1 MTSVTRVTLL
11 FVLDRVITHQ
21 GCYYSMHVLKYIT
34 LFSCKPWCCFLHFL
48 GLLPPTR
55 SLSLCI
61 FAALSVCCS
70 VLFVDRIA
78 PTQVKITYNFIATF
92 ASKLLAFSLSV
103 LVLLFLRY
111 PFSFYPSKANHCLV
125 YGQSWFHKL
134 RYNLGFGLFCFALV
148 FLVFDLILSYCD
160 PFFSFLCW
168 VVFPFE

>member
-1 MTSVTRVTLL
+1 MPPFFDSSPKQYGILL
-11 FVLDRVITHQ
+11 IPTCSPLSLMRTHLSLQ
-21 GCYYSMHVLKYIT
+21 CFINGYRNHQSF
-34 LFSCKPWCCFLHFL
+34 LFCFLHFL

-134 RYNLGFGLFCFALV
+134 RYNLGFVFFCSDFCFCFFF
-148 FLVFDLILSYCD
+148 FLSNFKLL
-160 PFFSFLCW
+160 
-168 VVFPFE
+168 

>member
-1 MTSVTRVTLL
+1 MS
-11 FVLDRVITHQ
+11 
-21 GCYYSMHVLKYIT
+21 
-34 LFSCKPWCCFLHFL
+34 P
-48 GLLPPTR
+48 R
-55 SLSLCI
+55 SSWSSWLCI

-134 RYNLGFGLFCFALV
+134 RYNLGFVFFCSDFCFCFFF
-148 FLVFDLILSYCD
+148 FLSNFKLLWSILLFFGVEAWF
-160 PFFSFLCW
+160 FFSFSIW
-168 VVFPFE
+168 VKGFS